1 MSQENLSLWNKV
13 CETDPDMTEKI
24 SFGAYKFTTID
35 AQSQIQKATEVFGPF
50 GIGWRVTNGKYEV
63 IVPYDDDKHYN
74 LLAFTGRFEYQWQDR
89 QGHFDISAEIE
100 LFEYNKKNSEW
111 RRTSDAYKKVY
122 TDALTKALS
131 RLGFNADVFLGKFD
145 DNKYVDSLHRKKETE
160 AGAANAEQLSK
171 IQELA
176 TNLELRGDQFAEYLR
191 TAFKTS
197 WSRITKELAD
207 KIIIDLQNKKPF
219 EKKQVSE
226 IAASEPEKPKA
237 DPSDPEVK
245 TEPESKPETKKKLVP
260 VPKKPD
266 DYYAGLSDDEMFQVN
281 GDKDMSEK
289 VLLNQTARDMCNSL
303 YKAAD
308 DKDAIQQELSKILK
322 DLTGSPTL
330 ANNAIGLLKLSKR
343 KLEALVK
350 TLKAKESN

>member
-1 MSQENLSLWNKV
+1 
-13 CETDPDMTEKI
+13 
-24 SFGAYKFTTID
+24 
-35 AQSQIQKATEVFGPF
+35 
-50 GIGWRVTNGKYEV
+50 
-63 IVPYDDDKHYN
+63 VPYEDDKHYN
-74 LLAFTGRFEYQWQDR
+74 LLAFTGKFEYDWQDKK
-89 QGHFDISAEIE
+89 GHFDISAEIE
-100 LFEYNKKNSEW
+100 LFEKAKGEW

-160 AGAANAEQLSK
+160 AGAASAEQLSK

-191 TAFKTS
+191 TNFKTS

-207 KIIIDLQNKKPF
+207 KIIIDLSNKKPV
-219 EKKQVSE
+219 EYKPVSE
-226 IAASEPEKPKA
+226 IAASEPEKPKNENK
-237 DPSDPEVK
+237 P
-245 TEPESKPETKKKLVP
+245 EPEKKPDPPKKMIP

-266 DYYAGLSDDEMFQVN
+266 DYYVGLTDEEMSQVN

-289 VLLNQTARDMCNSL
+289 VLLNQTARDLCNKL
-303 YKAAD
+303 FKAAD
-308 DKDAIQQELSKILK
+308 DKDSIQVDLSKILK

-330 ANNAIGLLKLSKR
+330 ANNAVGLLKTSKR
-343 KLEALVK
+343 KLETLVK